1 MLQIKRLSSPLA
13 RYGLLVLG
21 AVVAV
26 GVAYLWAYGR
36 GKDACETDY
45 QAALAETLARQQA
58 IVDAQ
63 RERGDAIA
71 ARLAAKERELSS
83 TKQEYLTYANAITGH
98 CPGTLG
104 VLVGAASGANAL
116 PPAASEP
123 ADAPPPVAAALVAAN
138 VSENY
143 ARFGSCYAQLNAL
156 IDWHEGTAKDMK

>member
-1 MLQIKRLSSPLA
+1 MLPINLLASPLA
-13 RYGLLVLG
+13 RYGLLALG
-21 AVVAV
+21 ALAAV
-26 GVAYLWAYGR
+26 GVAYGWAYGR
-36 GKDACETDY
+36 GENACKQEY
-45 QAALAETLARQQA
+45 QAALAETLARQQV

-71 ARLAAKERELSS
+71 ARLAATERELSS

-116 PPAASEP
+116 PSATGKP
-123 ADAPPPVAAALVAAN
+123 ADAPSPVAAALVAGN
-138 VSENY
+138 VAENY